1 MPDPTRASRS
11 PRHGSR
17 LRALLRRGP
26 APRPEEPADERPG
39 AAPAPPA
46 PPAAARPVA
55 PPEPETPRAPVADV
69 VATWSRALART
80 GGRGVLVDDRTAA
93 DVLVPP
99 LDLGGAHP
107 SGLAAFWAG
116 RPTRLS
122 SLFRERGSHE
132 GARERVRALRASAQE
147 VADQHGVPA
156 CALAVGLVRWS
167 APAAGRATAAE
178 VHAPALLQR
187 LVLQPRGTGVLDE
200 ELDLRPEVRVNPE
213 LVDALARRGHG
224 LDAGAVLAPFE
235 DGRGDPHRRALR
247 ALGEQLADVPGLELA
262 ERTLVG
268 VYPELAGPLAADAE
282 HLAARPDE
290 RVGPLVAGLAAVTA
304 GAAVD
309 RPAGPPPAAPGW
321 GDVARWR
328 VLDLDEGQA
337 AAHDALAAGR
347 SLRVLAGPGS
357 GATQLAAQAV
367 ASAVGAGRRCLVV
380 APGTGE
386 AHDVLA
392 RLAATG
398 LGDLAGEPAARPGAP
413 QPAGDAGD
421 AGDVGA
427 QEGAGPDAAAAR
439 LRAGA
444 RALDVPAGDGLD
456 AGVLAGAHALVRL
469 ARAPRPPRSAV
480 RLDADGVRA
489 TAAEG
494 LGRVVGHAREAARL
508 GAFRPELA
516 SSPWAGAA
524 LGSGEEA
531 RVARRRAE
539 ELAGTRLPRLAEHL
553 DALGERTGLRR
564 PATAAEVEQRLRLLV
579 DVRGTLEDFSPGVY
593 ERPLG
598 ELVRALGQDAT
609 WRTRRTAQKVVA
621 EVVRPGARPA
631 DLRTSLRRADAER
644 RAWSAAAE
652 DGGRPHVPHG
662 IAEAQRALADVVAEL
677 DRLEPVLRGTRAGAG
692 LRDADLSSLTGRLW
706 AMADDDDARG
716 DLPARVDVL
725 VRLGELGLGG
735 LVEDLRDR
743 AAAHHHGG
751 PRGADGRRGV
761 DEDDAAAEA
770 ELVVRAS
777 ALAEAG
783 RRGVLDDLRPA
794 SAAAAREQLVAGTAA
809 RRRREA
815 ADLLATAGAVG
826 AVDAASLLALPAV
839 LGPAAQGAVDLV
851 VLLDAHAAGVPEG
864 ALALARG
871 AQVLVVGDPAG
882 PPPSSAVVGAPA
894 PEHPGEGAP
903 TSLLAATAGLLEE
916 RSLGRSHRLPR
927 QLGPVVAAV
936 RAEALE
942 PATGEPGAAS
952 GGTPSGS
959 ASTGVESTGS
969 ASPDGDPATGWDDAV
984 PAPPGAW
991 PVVLRRVDG
1000 RGRASAEGV
1009 VHSLDVEVDAVVE
1022 TAVGHLREDPERS
1035 LAVVAV
1041 TRGHARRVADA
1052 LRAAVAADAALA
1064 AAVARSARSDEPLV
1078 VTDVGRAQ
1086 GCVRDVVVLSGAF
1099 APTERGRVPGAFGP
1113 LDAAGGAAALADA
1126 VAGARRRLVVVT
1138 CLAAED
1144 LAPDRLRTPGARALR
1159 ALLVAVEDADER
1171 HRAAHPSADGPGTA
1185 PGSGAGGGAAEGPA
1199 GPSGVVDAAPPD
1211 VAPEDLLPPGDDA
1224 ARALGAHARLAAP
1237 TGADADTGAGTGA
1250 DDGGADPLVAALV
1263 ERLGEAGAHVRA
1275 AERPGDPDLS
1285 VRLRDGRCAAVL
1297 PDVRPPGPETGPTA
1311 ADPVRRVAE
1320 AAALRRQGW
1329 AVAHVASLGLLV
1341 DPAREVADVLAAA
1354 RRPGA
1359 GAPR

>member
-1 MPDPTRASRS
+1 MD
-11 PRHGSR
+11 
-17 LRALLRRGP
+17 
-26 APRPEEPADERPG
+26 
-39 AAPAPPA
+39 
-46 PPAAARPVA
+46 
-55 PPEPETPRAPVADV
+55 
-69 VATWSRALART
+69 
-80 GGRGVLVDDRTAA
+80 
-93 DVLVPP
+93 
-99 LDLGGAHP
+99 
-107 SGLAAFWAG
+107 
-116 RPTRLS
+116 
-122 SLFRERGSHE
+122 
-132 GARERVRALRASAQE
+132 
-147 VADQHGVPA
+147 
-156 CALAVGLVRWS
+156 
-167 APAAGRATAAE
+167 AAE
-178 VHAPALLQR
+178 
-187 LVLQPRGTGVLDE
+187 
-200 ELDLRPEVRVNPE
+200 
-213 LVDALARRGHG
+213 
-224 LDAGAVLAPFE
+224 
-235 DGRGDPHRRALR
+235 
-247 ALGEQLADVPGLELA
+247 
-262 ERTLVG
+262 
-268 VYPELAGPLAADAE
+268 AA
-282 HLAARPDE
+282 
-290 RVGPLVAGLAAVTA
+290 
-304 GAAVD
+304 
-309 RPAGPPPAAPGW
+309 
-321 GDVARWR
+321 
-328 VLDLDEGQA
+328 
-337 AAHDALAAGR
+337 
-347 SLRVLAGPGS
+347 
-357 GATQLAAQAV
+357 
-367 ASAVGAGRRCLVV
+367 
-380 APGTGE
+380 
-386 AHDVLA
+386 
-392 RLAATG
+392 
-398 LGDLAGEPAARPGAP
+398 
-413 QPAGDAGD
+413 
-421 AGDVGA
+421 A
-427 QEGAGPDAAAAR
+427 QEGASPDAAAAR

-489 TAAEG
+489 TATEG

-516 SSPWAGAA
+516 DSPWAGAA

-564 PATAAEVEQRLRLLV
+564 PATAADVEQRLRLLV

-652 DGGRPHVPHG
+652 DGGRPRVPRG

-692 LRDADLSSLTGRLW
+692 LRDADLPSLTGRLR

-725 VRLGELGLGG
+725 VRLGALGLGG

-743 AAAHHHGG
+743 AAAHHGG
-751 PRGADGRRGV
+751 PRDADRRPGADGRPAV

-794 SAAAAREQLVAGTAA
+794 SAAAARDELVAGTAA
-809 RRRREA
+809 RRRRAA
-815 ADLLATAGAVG
+815 ADLMATAGAVG
-826 AVDAASLLALPAV
+826 AVAAASLLALPAV
-839 LGPAAQGAVDLV
+839 LGPAAEGAVDLV

-882 PPPSSAVVGAPA
+882 PPPSPAVVGAPA

-903 TSLLAATAGLLEE
+903 TSLLAATAGLLET
-916 RSLGRSHRLPR
+916 RVLGRSHRLPR

-942 PATGEPGAAS
+942 PATGEPGDAS
-952 GGTPSGS
+952 TGS
-959 ASTGVESTGS
+959 ASTGSASTGS
-969 ASPDGDPATGWDDAV
+969 ASAESGSPGITSTDGDLATGWDDAV

-1009 VHSLDVEVDAVVE
+1009 VHSLDVEVDAVVQ

-1064 AAVARSARSDEPLV
+1064 AAVARSSRSDEPLV

-1086 GCVRDVVVLSGAF
+1086 GCVRDVVVLAGAF

-1159 ALLVAVEDADER
+1159 ALLVAVEDADAR
-1171 HRAAHPSADGPGTA
+1171 HRAARPSADGPGTS
-1185 PGSGAGGGAAEGPA
+1185 PGSSPGGGAGEGPA
-1199 GPSGVVDAAPPD
+1199 RPSGVVDAAPPD

-1237 TGADADTGAGTGA
+1237 TGAGADADG
-1250 DDGGADPLVAALV
+1250 GGADPLVAALV

>member
-17 LRALLRRGP
+17 LRALLRLGP
-26 APRPEEPADERPG
+26 DHRPEEPADDRAS

-46 PPAAARPVA
+46 PPAAAEPSA
-55 PPEPETPRAPVADV
+55 PTPPGPPRTPVADV
-69 VATWSRALART
+69 VATWSRELARA

-93 DVLVPP
+93 DDLVPP

-147 VADQHGVPA
+147 VADQHGVTA

-167 APAAGRATAAE
+167 APAVGRAAAVE

-224 LDAGAVLAPFE
+224 LDAGAVLAPFG

-247 ALGEQLADVPGLELA
+247 ALGEQLAGVPGLELA

-282 HLAARPDE
+282 HLGARPDE

-304 GAAVD
+304 GADVD
-309 RPAGPPPAAPGW
+309 RPAGPPPAARAW

-347 SLRVLAGPGS
+347 SLRVLAGPGA
-357 GATQLAAQAV
+357 GATQLVAQAV

-380 APGTGE
+380 APGVGE

-392 RLAATG
+392 RLAAAG
-398 LGDLAGEPAARPGAP
+398 LGALAGTAAPDAPRGAADAEP
-413 QPAGDAGD
+413 
-421 AGDVGA
+421 
-427 QEGAGPDAAAAR
+427 QEGADPDAAAAR

-516 SSPWAGAA
+516 DSPWAGAA

-652 DGGRPHVPHG
+652 DGGRPRVPHG

-692 LRDADLSSLTGRLW
+692 LRDADLLALAGRLR

-716 DLPARVDVL
+716 DLPPRVDVL
-725 VRLGELGLGG
+725 VRLGALGLGG

-743 AAAHHHGG
+743 AAAAPGG
-751 PRGADGRRGV
+751 PRSADGRAGGHGRRGV

-794 SAAAAREQLVAGTAA
+794 SAAAAREELVAGTAA
-809 RRRREA
+809 RRRRAA
-815 ADLLATAGAVG
+815 ADLLAAAGAVG

-839 LGPAAQGAVDLV
+839 LGPAAEGAVDLV

-882 PPPSSAVVGAPA
+882 PPPSPAVVGAPA
-894 PEHPGEGAP
+894 SEHPGEAAP
-903 TSLLAATAGLLEE
+903 TSLLAATDGLLEA
-916 RSLGRSHRLPR
+916 RVLGRSHRLPR

-942 PATGEPGAAS
+942 PASEEPGAAS
-952 GGTPSGS
+952 DGAPSGS
-959 ASTGVESTGS
+959 APT
-969 ASPDGDPATGWDDAV
+969 DGDPATGWDDAV

-1052 LRAAVAADAALA
+1052 LRAAVAEDAALA
-1064 AAVARSARSDEPLV
+1064 AAVARSSRTDEPLV

-1086 GCVRDVVVLSGAF
+1086 GCVRDVVVLAGAF

-1159 ALLVAVEDADER
+1159 ALLVAVEDADAR
-1171 HRAAHPSADGPGTA
+1171 HRAARPPADGAGTA
-1185 PGSGAGGGAAEGPA
+1185 PGSSAGEGPA
-1199 GPSGVVDAAPPD
+1199 GPSGLVDAAPPD

-1237 TGADADTGAGTGA
+1237 TGADAGA
-1250 DDGGADPLVAALV
+1250 DADGGGADPLVAALV